1 MRIAARTSSVPD
13 RVRGPKGEIQIRT
26 TVFAF
31 AAAAFIGLTGMA
43 AAAEVE
49 VKMLNQGAD
58 GSRMVFEPAVVKIQP
73 GDTVKFVPT
82 DKGHNVEG
90 IEGMLPEGVAPFKS
104 ALGEEF
110 SMTFDT
116 AGAYGYKCTP
126 HVFMGMVGLVIVGDA
141 PNLDGIKN
149 TTVPPKAR
157 EKFDAEIA
165 AAGL

>member
-13 RVRGPKGEIQIRT
+13 RVRGPRGEIQIRT

-31 AAAAFIGLTGMA
+31 AAAALIGLTGVA
-43 AAAEVE
+43 GAAEVE
-49 VKMLNQGAD
+49 VQMLNQGEQ
-58 GSRMVFEPAVVKIQP
+58 GRMVFEPSVIKIQP
-73 GDTVKFVPT
+73 GDTVKFIPT

-104 ALGEEF
+104 KLGEEF

-126 HVFMGMVGLVIVGDA
+126 HVFMGMVGLIVVGDE

-149 TTVPPKAR
+149 TTVPPAAR
-157 EKFDAEIA
+157 ERFDADLVALEA
-165 AAGL
+165 L

>member
-1 MRIAARTSSVPD
+1 MP
-13 RVRGPKGEIQIRT
+13 RGPALCPTDSAVAKGEIQIRT

-31 AAAAFIGLTGMA
+31 AAAAVFALTGVA

-73 GDTVKFVPT
+73 GDTVKWVAA

-90 IEGMLPEGVAPFKS
+90 IEGMLPAGVAPFKS
-104 ALGEEF
+104 KLGEDF

-141 PNLDGIKN
+141 PDVAGIKS
-149 TTVPPKAR
+149 TEVPPKAR
-157 EKFDAEIA
+157 EKFDAELT